1 MLKKLLKYEFR
12 ALLKLWCI
20 LSAILLAASV
30 VCGGIFSFSAV
41 IENGAL
47 LILSIFLMMG
57 WMFALFGYAVVT
69 TILIA
74 VRFYRTL
81 FSDEGYLTFTLPVKK
96 THILNSKIIFGVVF
110 QVSSFVVMIISLLA
124 FFSLMSNEYFG
135 ASDIL
140 NIFSTIFPQPIGFDT
155 WSILFLLEMLIYYII
170 GSFLSTLLLYFC
182 IILACTLTKK
192 ARIITAI
199 GIYVGANSILSF
211 FTSILSNI
219 TMRSSVLVFSD
230 VEALQT
236 PALCLVTLSS
246 ILLLSVLCLILYASQ
261 YYMIDKKLNLA

>member
-12 ALLKLWCI
+12 SLFKIWCI

-30 VCGGIFSFSAV
+30 ICGGIFSFSAE

-47 LILSIFLMMG
+47 LVISIFLMMG
-57 WMFALFGYAVVT
+57 WMFALFGYAVVS
-69 TILIA
+69 TILVA

-110 QVSSFVVMIISLLA
+110 QISSVIVMFISLLA
-124 FFSLMSNEYFG
+124 FFTLVGNASFVTSDF
-135 ASDIL
+135 SDI
-140 NIFSTIFPQPIGFDT
+140 FSNAFPQLIVFDT
-155 WSILFLLEMLIYYII
+155 WSILFLLEILLYYII

-182 IILACTLTKK
+182 IILACTITKK

-211 FTSILSNI
+211 FTAILSNL
-219 TMRSSVLVFSD
+219 TLQSSILVFSD
-230 VEALQT
+230 IEALQN
-236 PALCLVTLSS
+236 PAHCLVTLAS
-246 ILLLSVLCLILYASQ
+246 ILLLSILCLILYVAQ